1 MIFLETRHEHRML
14 LLGAVATADSKRDKK
29 IGRLGIPLQYVL
41 VDSSDLQHRD
51 LKGQNGLIVSNGFG

>member
-1 MIFLETRHEHRML
+1 ML